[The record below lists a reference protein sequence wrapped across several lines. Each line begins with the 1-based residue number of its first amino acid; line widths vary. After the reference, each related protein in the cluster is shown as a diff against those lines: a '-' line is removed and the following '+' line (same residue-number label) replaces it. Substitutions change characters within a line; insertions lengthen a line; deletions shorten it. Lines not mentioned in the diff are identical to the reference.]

1 MYVCLTPRVRA
12 SSEAVVVA
20 AAVTFVDLPHPLGYY
35 VRAFVYVRTDVR
47 LHVSEQHDGL
57 SQSVS
62 QSLLMF
68 ARDFFLARATPTNSF
83 RSTLM
88 TPGSLALRPFVCSSV
103 RSSQAA
109 YLLSRVEGN
118 GQRNLE
124 EEKDARGKKKVR
136 SE

>member
-57 SQSVS
+57 SQSVFANVRS
-62 QSLLMF
+62 GFFSRASYSDKLVSLDFDDSWVVGPPSVRLFVRPFIPSSLL
-68 ARDFFLARATPTNSF
+68 T
-83 RSTLM
+83 
-88 TPGSLALRPFVCSSV
+88 
-103 RSSQAA
+103 
-109 YLLSRVEGN
+109 
-118 GQRNLE
+118 
-124 EEKDARGKKKVR
+124 
-136 SE
+136 